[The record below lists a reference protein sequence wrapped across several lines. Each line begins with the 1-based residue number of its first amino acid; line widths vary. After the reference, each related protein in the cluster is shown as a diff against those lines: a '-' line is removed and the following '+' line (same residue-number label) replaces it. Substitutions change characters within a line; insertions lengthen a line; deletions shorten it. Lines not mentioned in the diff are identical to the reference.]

1 MPTQNFR
8 RRWCP
13 FGTRA
18 TVWLTSPSVRTVAT
32 WLWRMRIDRCVCTGP
47 LAAGQRSTGFWR
59 KFLRKISSNRLMWK
73 SIINQLSLQVL
84 DYDSLG
90 TVLSAAPFFLLTGSD
105 ANAFLCATSRY
116 AHRPNDKNFPME
128 WMYSAKHKSHWRPIV
143 GLCFAVPEPGKQQR
157 LFSVGEDRRLVEY
170 SVKSSEFGGLQVGM
184 KPKHS
189 IVFWGKQSS
198 LFSVKH
204 YATMLWEKT

>member
-1 MPTQNFR
+1 
-8 RRWCP
+8 
-13 FGTRA
+13 
-18 TVWLTSPSVRTVAT
+18 
-32 WLWRMRIDRCVCTGP
+32 
-47 LAAGQRSTGFWR
+47 
-59 KFLRKISSNRLMWK
+59 MWK
-73 SIINQLSLQVL
+73 SIIDQLTLQVL

-105 ANAFLCATSRY
+105 ANTFLCATSRY

-189 IVFWGKQSS
+189 IVFLGKTVLAIFFWSS
-198 LFSVKH
+198 SMPLCSEKKHKPSQKDLLNMDRTPKNFSLEDPFTIGHNMIRHFLGFHFKFRF
-204 YATMLWEKT
+204 MGGS